1 MNRIAIVPRGGGN
14 ARHPSHLLHIPQ
26 ENRIMRTTATASL
39 AALLALGLI
48 GCKQDAAPSAD
59 AGTAANGMQA
69 MVDQA
74 AQDAQASGAL
84 ASGDAPLKPGQSVQ
98 GSIEADVGNGTQS
111 FRSLSTKVADDI
123 AEQLDEKLGSGE
135 GKAAIDDA
143 NRKLDK
149 LGTGMQVSASDVR
162 DIVGDMAGKTFHD
175 SVVMQVDIIH
185 SLQVT
190 LKGSAGDGGNLDLGL
205 TFDDKKLSLTGT
217 SLSYRPKATAMFD
230 FYETKDVQVAIERF
244 ERNADGSYA
253 IAGSFTAK
261 NLPASKMAK
270 KLDAATLPS
279 ASGRFDFAALPLKQ
293 MPKFG
298 N

>member
-14 ARHPSHLLHIPQ
+14 ARHPAHLLHIPQ

-111 FRSLSTKVADDI
+111 FRSISTKVADDI
-123 AEQLDEKLGSGE
+123 GEQMDEKLATGE
-135 GKAAIDDA
+135 GRKAIDDA

-149 LGTGMQVSASDVR
+149 LGVQVDAGDVR
-162 DIVGDMAGKTFHD
+162 DIVGGMAGKTFHD

-190 LKGSAGDGGNLDLGL
+190 LKGSASDGGNLDLGL